1 MLTCFHLNALRWAI
15 SVINYRIVHHKWIN
29 LFQYLAIKMI
39 RDFDYDFKF
48 IFFFFSFS
56 LHSIIF
62 IPIILHKRI
71 VVIFLILCQ
80 IFFAKIWSR
89 VRYDIS
95 KTEARLKIEK
105 RKISSWEMQNNLS
118 FLFFFFYKKRYF
130 SVKHF
135 SFPTRYQYQFKY
147 RTVTKVFEKKKNGKF
162 CF

>member
-1 MLTCFHLNALRWAI
+1 MPCVEQYRWSTIELYIINESIYFNIWQLKWYVILIMILN
-15 SVINYRIVHHKWIN
+15 S
-29 LFQYLAIKMI
+29 
-39 RDFDYDFKF
+39 
-48 IFFFFSFS
+48 FFSFF
-56 LHSIIF
+56 HSVYIHFHPDYTSQKDRSNIF
-62 IPIILHKRI
+62 
-71 VVIFLILCQ
+71 VLILCQ